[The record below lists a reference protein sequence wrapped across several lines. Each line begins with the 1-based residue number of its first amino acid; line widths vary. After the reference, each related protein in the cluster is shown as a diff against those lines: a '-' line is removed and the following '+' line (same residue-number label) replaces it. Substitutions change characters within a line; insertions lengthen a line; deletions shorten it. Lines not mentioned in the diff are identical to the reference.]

1 MLKHLHAAH
10 HNQTLHGGLIM
21 TDPRIQNSQQLLKS
35 LKKDMLFLNSLMA
48 QINFVVFNLNRT
60 WESIDKLERE

>member
-1 MLKHLHAAH
+1 
-10 HNQTLHGGLIM
+10 M